1 MSRRRKE
8 RRARPAAAAPTQP
21 ARSIWRPP
29 APLTIDIAAG
39 VTILLCIA
47 LAWFSRGNLNVDGV
61 SYLDLAGRIRAGD
74 WSALVQGYWSPLY
87 PVLLAL
93 VLAVGSSGS
102 AAIAIAHA
110 LNAAIAITLVVVLW
124 RWVRQRGDVGLA
136 LFAFTAFLVA
146 SARTP
151 RIDAV
156 TPDLLLILVL
166 VLMGLELMRAQ
177 GWRGVRVGLLASL
190 AFLVKTSAW
199 PWLIVVSLI
208 AGIATWRDPGRRRE
222 WLRAVAVGAAPLL
235 AWAGLLSAQAGR
247 PTMGDTG
254 PLGACWYLRG
264 CDGRS
269 PDTHKGGH
277 VAYQT
282 WQLDDTLT
290 VKAAV
295 YEPVQWT
302 YAPWSDVS
310 AWQRGITSQRKDPID
325 PFNYVEYALTQAGF
339 VVRYWVAWLALMVLI
354 PMMITRRADTPILR
368 AAGSVKGFLM
378 AAGVIGVLQFVAVH
392 AEPRLIGPYV
402 MLAALGF
409 LAWRAEAV
417 PRQWEWLVAAASFL
431 IAIGVG
437 VEHLRD
443 QHRVTTGS
451 IARASAVEE
460 HRPDGEAPHRVAV
473 IGPAFPV
480 VPDLYRTRSAA
491 VVQLMVDDAESVT
504 RYPIPAQL
512 ALMDHFRKLGATT
525 MWFSHGR
532 DGYRMVVMP
541 SAAQAAANAAAAE
554 IARQLMEQ
562 QQ

>member
-1 MSRRRKE
+1 
-8 RRARPAAAAPTQP
+8 
-21 ARSIWRPP
+21 
-29 APLTIDIAAG
+29 
-39 VTILLCIA
+39 
-47 LAWFSRGNLNVDGV
+47 
-61 SYLDLAGRIRAGD
+61 
-74 WSALVQGYWSPLY
+74 
-87 PVLLAL
+87 
-93 VLAVGSSGS
+93 
-102 AAIAIAHA
+102 
-110 LNAAIAITLVVVLW
+110 
-124 RWVRQRGDVGLA
+124 
-136 LFAFTAFLVA
+136 
-146 SARTP
+146 
-151 RIDAV
+151 
-156 TPDLLLILVL
+156 
-166 VLMGLELMRAQ
+166 
-177 GWRGVRVGLLASL
+177 
-190 AFLVKTSAW
+190 
-199 PWLIVVSLI
+199 
-208 AGIATWRDPGRRRE
+208 
-222 WLRAVAVGAAPLL
+222 
-235 AWAGLLSAQAGR
+235 
-247 PTMGDTG
+247 
-254 PLGACWYLRG
+254 
-264 CDGRS
+264 
-269 PDTHKGGH
+269 
-277 VAYQT
+277 
-282 WQLDDTLT
+282 
-290 VKAAV
+290 
-295 YEPVQWT
+295 
-302 YAPWSDVS
+302 
-310 AWQRGITSQRKDPID
+310 
-325 PFNYVEYALTQAGF
+325 
-339 VVRYWVAWLALMVLI
+339 
-354 PMMITRRADTPILR
+354 
-368 AAGSVKGFLM
+368 

-504 RYPIPAQL
+504 GYPIPAQL

-562 QQ
+562 QQQ